1 MYKDFPE
8 GFTKY
13 QGQPYKDYSWLREH
27 CEKTLSKPISQ
38 NAKMEHIA
46 VLNLIEENKKM
57 SIEIDKIARAV
68 SDYKTQLIDVDELI
82 SQIDGAWSESN
93 HIPFSF

>member
-1 MYKDFPE
+1 MLKVSKNFCAE
-8 GFTKY
+8 LCEFAINCN
-13 QGQPYKDYSWLREH
+13 EH
-27 CEKTLSKPISQ
+27 DTDGCEL
-38 NAKMEHIA
+38 
-46 VLNLIEENKKM
+46 KKM

-93 HIPFSF
+93 HRPFSF